1 MKIEN
6 ARFNTKVKCKKSFYL
21 PELIGKVGVV
31 SRVEEDGFVVVNYP
45 MHYSNK
51 LHNANGTSTSDNN
64 FYILPSDLKL
74 VKG

>member
-6 ARFNTKVKCKKSFYL
+6 ARFNTRVKCKKSFYL

-31 SRVEEDGFVVVNYP
+31 SKVEDGFVLVNYP
-45 MHYSNK
+45 MHYTDK

-64 FYILPSDLKL
+64 FYIFPSELKR